1 MEELPRTFDWV
12 SNVKIEEFNAA
23 IGVAEDLPLRAIGSG
38 GSLSA
43 AYALAQ
49 MHQEITGQ
57 IGIVA
62 TPHEVAAA
70 PVPAMSNWL
79 LSAGG
84 NNVDIVSAA
93 QRLIA
98 QEPKQLAVLC
108 GKPGSRLMRLTARH
122 QFVDRL
128 TMRLPT
134 PKDGFLATNTLF
146 GFALLMARAYLS
158 RFESEETWEQ
168 VQAAVGDFLPGGSKA
183 ADWERSMQ
191 PLWER
196 GTTVVLHDTYSKVG
210 AVDLESKFTEAALG
224 NLHIADYRNF
234 AHGRHH
240 WFAKRGDDSAILAFF
255 SPPSGSLAKR
265 TLAQIPEGI
274 PVARVDLGGGP
285 VEAMIKSV
293 LAAIQIAG
301 LAGKA
306 RNIDPGRP
314 GVPEFGR
321 KLYRLSP
328 GKTRAPTRKG
338 LTSRETAAIER
349 KAGLTLAQI
358 EQQGMLQ
365 DWSEAVRAYRRR
377 MEQAKFGA
385 LVFDYDGTLV
395 DTRLRFDGL
404 CPEVAEQLIRL
415 LNAGLKIAVATGR
428 GRSVGVDL
436 RDALPEVL
444 WPTVTVGYYNGADT
458 APLSDADAPDGAHEA
473 RGGLAEISKALRK
486 HEALKHYKS
495 QTDRPFQ
502 ITLEAET
509 GKSANQLWEIVQEI
523 VHLRDGPPP
532 RATRSSHS
540 IDIVAATVSKA
551 NVFEKIRHGGELLA
565 IGDKGCWPGND
576 FALLRAPYSL
586 SVDEVNSDTTNCWNL
601 GRPGERGLQVTLDH
615 LTALKMEDGLAQF
628 SPEAFA

>member
-1 MEELPRTFDWV
+1 MEELPSTFDWV
-12 SNVKIEEFNAA
+12 SNVNIDEFNAA
-23 IGVAEDLPLRAIGSG
+23 IGAAEDLPIRAIGSG

-43 AYALAQ
+43 AHALAQ
-49 MHQEITGQ
+49 LHQEITGQ

-62 TPHEVAAA
+62 TPHEVGAA
-70 PVPAMSNWL
+70 PIPAMSNWL

-98 QEPKQLAVLC
+98 QEPRQLAVLC

-122 QFVDRL
+122 QFVDKL

-134 PKDGFLATNTLF
+134 PKDGFLATNSLF

-158 RFESEETWEQ
+158 RFETEETWEQ

-196 GTTVVLHDTYSKVG
+196 GTTVVLHDTSSKVG
-210 AVDLESKFTEAALG
+210 AIDLESKFTEAAIG
-224 NLHIADYRNF
+224 NLQIADYRNF

-240 WFAKRGDDSAILAFF
+240 WFAKRGGDSSILAFF
-255 SPPSGSLAKR
+255 SPPSASLAKR
-265 TLAQIPEGI
+265 TLTHIPEGI

-285 VEAMIKSV
+285 VEAMIKSL

-306 RNIDPGRP
+306 RDIDPGRP

-321 KLYRLSP
+321 KLYRLSL
-328 GKTRAPTRKG
+328 GKVKVS
-338 LTSRETAAIER
+338 SRGDFSPREAMAIER
-349 KAGLTLAQI
+349 KSGLTLDQI
-358 EQQGMLQ
+358 ERRGKLP
-365 DWSEAVRAYRRR
+365 DWSNAMRAYTRKL
-377 MEQAKFGA
+377 EAAKFGA
-385 LVFDYDGTLV
+385 IVFDYDGTLV
-395 DTRLRFDGL
+395 DTRRRFDGL
-404 CPEVAEQLIRL
+404 STEIAEQLSRL
-415 LNAGLKIAVATGR
+415 LFAGLKIGVATGR

-436 RDALPEVL
+436 RNALPEAL
-444 WPTVTVGYYNGADT
+444 WAAVTVGYYNGADI
-458 APLSDADAPDGAHEA
+458 APLSDIDAPDGAHEA
-473 RGGLAEISKALRK
+473 RGELADISKALRQ
-486 HEALKHYKS
+486 HEALKHFKGQS
-495 QTDRPFQ
+495 DRPLQ
-502 ITLEAET
+502 ITLEAGT
-509 GKSANQLWEIVQEI
+509 GISSDKLWEIVQGI
-523 VHLRDGPPP
+523 IRVGDGSGP

-551 NVFEKIRHGGELLA
+551 NVFEQIRHDGELLA
-565 IGDKGCWPGND
+565 IGDKGRWPGND
-576 FALLRAPYSL
+576 FALLQAPYSL

-601 GRPGERGLQVTLDH
+601 GRPGERGLQVTLDY
-615 LTALKMEDGLAQF
+615 LTALNMKDGLAQF